1 MTHTSRYC
9 LSFVIISAMLV
20 GSSALAQDAQRL
32 PTEIGQTR
40 FDNGQNIVPVFEGW
54 IPNPDGT
61 FDLVFGYMNRNYV
74 EELAIPAGPN
84 NNIEPGGPD
93 RGQATYFLT
102 RRRARLFRVRVP
114 KDFGK
119 QELVWTVTVNG
130 KIEKAYASL
139 LPVEEINE
147 QIYATGNNTVRDADP
162 NRPPAVVLPKEM
174 TASVGAALPLSASV
188 TDDGLP
194 KPPAPPRQAV
204 TTQNGNVVRQVNNNA
219 VARPRGLAVTW
230 FQLRG
235 PAKVTFDRTGP
246 ISVANGKADVPARF
260 PAPGIYTLVATAND
274 GALSTKAEVTVTVTA
289 ASSGRGR

>member
-1 MTHTSRYC
+1 MNWELGIRNSY
-9 LSFVIISAMLV
+9 VALV
-20 GSSALAQDAQRL
+20 GVALAGVVALAQDAQRV

-40 FDNGQNIVPVFEGW
+40 FDSGQDIVPVFEGW

-84 NNIEPGGPD
+84 NDIEPGGPD

-119 QELVWTVTVNG
+119 QELVWTLTVNG
-130 KIEKAYASL
+130 RTEKAYGSL

-162 NRPPAVVLPKEM
+162 NKPPALVLPKEM
-174 TASVGAALPLSASV
+174 TAAVSAPLTLATSV

-194 KPPAPPRQAV
+194 KPRAPARQAA

-246 ISVANGKADVPARF
+246 IAVANGKADVRARF

-274 GALSTKAEVTVTVTA
+274 GSLSTKAEVTVTV
-289 ASSGRGR
+289 R